1 MKLTRRDLIAT
12 VCVAVGTLA
21 AVMWLAG
28 MGSQGITGARVVT
41 GIVLALGFVASASAV
56 VPGFLD
62 LMHGSKLYLV
72 TTSALGLAALVA
84 GIFALIDGEE
94 AMLGALVG
102 ATVVLWAI
110 STWHHV
116 RFAEGRTPAAT

>member
-1 MKLTRRDLIAT
+1 MHLTFRDRIAT
-12 VCVAVGTLA
+12 LCVAVGALA
-21 AVMWLAG
+21 AGLWLAG

-62 LMHGSKLYLV
+62 LLHGSKLYLV
-72 TTSALGLAALVA
+72 TTSLLGLAALVA

-102 ATVVLWAI
+102 VTVVLWAI

-116 RFAEGRTPAAT
+116 RFAGGRTPAAT